1 MKVFDNFFEKI
12 YDKDIALTGMTEEL
26 FAVYV
31 NKLYSN
37 NKNVLIVTSN
47 LVESNSLYRSISN
60 YTDNVYLFPMD
71 DFLTSEAMAISPD
84 LMVTRLETMEAISKG
99 KASIVITN
107 LMGYLRYL
115 PTKEEYLKNLL
126 SLKVND
132 EISPK
137 ELVERL
143 TNIGYERTTLVT
155 KTGEIGV
162 RGFVIDIFPLGE
174 SNPIRLEFFGD
185 TIDSI
190 RYFDGKTQKSLN
202 EIKNIEIYP
211 YTEIFS
217 NDKSIPEDKRNT
229 KYLSEYSD
237 VTNIGGYLDN
247 HVTIYKDKSAILIN
261 YKQICSDVLEYRE
274 EKDTDFKG
282 SYMFS
287 FEDIYE
293 NNALHYLT
301 VDNLDKS
308 LKIIDFKSRE
318 LPLFNDD
325 IEGITKYIR
334 EKLYANYTVVVCLK
348 DYQLHSFRSKISLP
362 IMDTTM
368 DEIYTNKLNLV
379 NFSLD
384 SGFQYK
390 NYIFLTGRELF
401 RNNEKVKKYKTKF
414 KYNTKITDLDKLEIG
429 DYVVHQVHGIGIYNG
444 LKTLNQQGVLK
455 DYIEVLYQG
464 NDKLYIPVEKI
475 DMLYKYTGKEGV
487 RPTIYKLGGK
497 EWEKVKARVKS
508 KVQDMANDL
517 LRVQAE
523 RERQKGFAFS
533 SDNELQKE
541 FENSFPYVATNDQLL
556 ATKQIKEDMEKVSP
570 MDRLLVGDVGFG
582 KTEVAFRAAFKAI
595 MDNKQVLLL
604 CPTTILS
611 SQHYKNALDRFKDFP
626 VNIGLLNRFTS
637 PRERNRILEELR
649 EGTIDFVI
657 GTHRILSDDIRP
669 KNLGLLIIDEEQRF
683 GVKHKEKLKQYKSTV
698 DVLTLTATP
707 IPRTLQMSIA
717 GIRSLSLIETPPR
730 DRYPIQ
736 TYVIAYNKQLV
747 REAIMKEMSR
757 DGQVFLLF
765 NNVENIE
772 QEVMEIENLI
782 PSARVIYAHGSM
794 DKTKIEDVMQSFID
808 HEADVLVC
816 TTIIETGIDI
826 PNVNT
831 LIILDADRFGLA
843 QLYQIRGRVGR
854 SNKIAYCY
862 LMYQEHKVLTETAE
876 KRLKVIKEFT
886 ELGSGFSIATRD
898 LSIRGAGDI
907 LGSKQAGFI
916 DSVGIDLY
924 LKMLNEEVERL
935 KGNVVEEESEEE
947 SNKTLLNV
955 STHISDDYVTDDDL
969 KIMIHRMINEI
980 DSKEKLEEVRSDLED
995 RFGKLSEDIIVY
1007 MYEEWFEKLVKQV
1020 GVTKVSETKNTIE
1033 LYFDKESTSKL
1044 NTEDLFMNAYTIT
1057 PMFRFKSRESDL
1069 TIILDI
1075 VKLEK
1080 HPIYY
1085 LVALLSSMVS

>member
-1 MKVFDNFFEKI
+1 MKIFDNFFEKV
-12 YDKDIALTGMTEEL
+12 YDEDIALTGMTEEL

-31 NKLYSN
+31 NKLCDSK
-37 NKNVLIVTSN
+37 KNILIVTSN
-47 LVESNSLYRSISN
+47 LVESNSIYRKISN
-60 YTDNVYLFPMD
+60 YRDNVYLFPMD

-84 LMVTRLETMEAISKG
+84 LMVTRLETLKEITSG
-99 KASIVITN
+99 KQSIVITN

-115 PTKEEYLKNLL
+115 PAKNEYVKSILA
-126 SLKVND
+126 LKVND
-132 EISPK
+132 EIGPK
-137 ELVERL
+137 DLVEKL
-143 TNIGYERTTLVT
+143 INIGYERTTLVT

-174 SNPIRLEFFGD
+174 SNPVRLEFFGD

-190 RYFDGKTQKSLN
+190 RYFDVKSQKSLS
-202 EIKNIEIYP
+202 EIKSVDIYP
-211 YTEIFS
+211 YTEVFS
-217 NDKSIPEDKRNT
+217 NKASIPIDKRNT
-229 KYLSEYSD
+229 KYLKDYGD
-237 VTNIGGYLDN
+237 VTNIGGYLEN
-247 HVTIYKDKSAILIN
+247 HVAIYKDKSSMLIN
-261 YKQICSDVLEYRE
+261 YKQICMDMLEYRE
-274 EKDTDFKG
+274 EKDTAFKG
-282 SYMFS
+282 SYMSS
-287 FEDIYE
+287 FDEVYE
-293 NNALHYLT
+293 IHALHYLT
-301 VDNLDKS
+301 VDNLDKT
-308 LKIIDFKSRE
+308 LEVIDFKSKE

-334 EKLYANYTVVVCLK
+334 EKLYSNFTVIVCLK

-368 DEIYTNKLNLV
+368 DEIYPNKLNLV
-379 NFSLD
+379 SFSLD

-390 NYIFLTGRELF
+390 NYIFLSGRELF
-401 RNNEKVKKYKTKF
+401 KNNGKIKKYKTKF
-414 KYNTKITDLDKLEIG
+414 KYNTKITDLNKLEIG

-444 LKTLNQQGVLK
+444 LKTLSQQGVLK

-508 KVQDMANDL
+508 KVQDMAKDL

-523 RERQKGFAFS
+523 RERQKGHAFS
-533 SDNELQKE
+533 PDTELQKE
-541 FENSFPYVATNDQLL
+541 FEEAFPYIATNDQLL
-556 ATKQIKEDMEKVSP
+556 ASKQIKEDMEKMSP

-626 VNIGLLNRFTS
+626 VNIGLLNRFTNS
-637 PRERNRILEELR
+637 SERNRIIEELKS
-649 EGTIDFVI
+649 GTIDFVI
-657 GTHRILSDDIRP
+657 GTHRILSDDIKP
-669 KNLGLLIIDEEQRF
+669 KDLGLLIIDEEQRF

-717 GIRSLSLIETPPR
+717 GLRSLSLIETPPAE
-730 DRYPIQ
+730 RYPIQ

-747 REAIMKEMSR
+747 KEAIMKEMSR

-765 NNVENIE
+765 NSVENIE
-772 QEVMEIENLI
+772 QKVLEIENLV
-782 PSARVIYAHGSM
+782 PSARVIYAHGRM
-794 DKTKIEDVMQSFID
+794 DKNKIEDVMQAFVD

-862 LMYQEHKVLTETAE
+862 LMYRENKVLTETAL
-876 KRLKVIKEFT
+876 KRLKVIKDFT

-907 LGSKQAGFI
+907 LGSRQAGFI

-924 LKMLNEEVERL
+924 LKMLNEEVEYL
-935 KGNVVEEESEEE
+935 KGNTVEEEQEEDT
-947 SNKTLLNV
+947 NKTLLNV

-980 DSKEKLEEVRSDLED
+980 DSKEKLKEVRSDLED
-995 RFGKLSEDIIVY
+995 RFGKLSEDIIIY
-1007 MYEEWFEKLVKQV
+1007 MYEEWFEKLVIKAN
-1020 GVTKVSETKNTIE
+1020 VTKVSETKNMIE
-1033 LYFDKESTSKL
+1033 LYFNKEATSKL

-1075 VKLEK
+1075 VRLDK

-1085 LVALLSSMVS
+1085 LVALLSSMVD